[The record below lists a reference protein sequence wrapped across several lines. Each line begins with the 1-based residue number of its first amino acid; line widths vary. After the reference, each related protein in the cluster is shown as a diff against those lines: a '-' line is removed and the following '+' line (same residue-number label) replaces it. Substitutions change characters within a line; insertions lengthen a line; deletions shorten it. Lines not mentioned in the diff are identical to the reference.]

1 MSAAQCG
8 VMNVSLENHDE
19 IRMTQALMTQARIL
33 MGDRRFD
40 EAARLFEAALAVDPV
55 NAVLQCCLGLALKEQ
70 SRAGEALAR
79 FRRALALDPAQGQ
92 AAGEAGELLRAVG
105 QADQALSWL
114 ARASRL
120 VPGQGHIWARL
131 GAAHQ
136 QLGAPARAT
145 EAYRRALCLAPSDDA
160 GWHNLGNSLLQL
172 GDAGAAQSYLRRA
185 LALSPDAAGLFHS
198 LSQAVAFQPGDPAIA
213 AMERL
218 DRRRATLPPDARIR
232 LSFALA
238 KAYADCGEAGRGFD
252 HLLAGNA
259 EKRARTDYRESFAL
273 GLFDRLEDVPPGDF
287 PAAAEPGPE
296 APIFVL
302 GMPRSGSSLLEQ
314 ILASH
319 AGVAG
324 AGEINLFGAAVHA
337 VLGPRRFPDGVST
350 LTEADFARI
359 GALYRS
365 GERRLAGSGRRL
377 VNKLPENF
385 LLLGLIRRVLPDSSV
400 IHARRAP
407 LDTCL
412 SCFSHLF
419 AQGQAYS
426 YDLGELGR
434 YYRRYHA
441 LMGHWRAVLPSDSMI
456 EVDYETLV
464 ADFVPEVRRLLASCG
479 LAWDPAC
486 LAFHRTE
493 RPVMTGSL
501 RQVRQPLYRT
511 SVGKWRP
518 PDVQIAPLVEALG
531 DLIR

>member
-1 MSAAQCG
+1 MSANLAASADLKAQ
-8 VMNVSLENHDE
+8 
-19 IRMTQALMTQARIL
+19 
-33 MGDRRFD
+33 D
-40 EAARLFEAALAVDPV
+40 EA
-55 NAVLQCCLGLALKEQ
+55 
-70 SRAGEALAR
+70 
-79 FRRALALDPAQGQ
+79 
-92 AAGEAGELLRAVG
+92 
-105 QADQALSWL
+105 
-114 ARASRL
+114 
-120 VPGQGHIWARL
+120 H
-131 GAAHQ
+131 
-136 QLGAPARAT
+136 
-145 EAYRRALCLAPSDDA
+145 
-160 GWHNLGNSLLQL
+160 
-172 GDAGAAQSYLRRA
+172 LRRA
-185 LALSPDAAGLFHS
+185 LALSPHDPGLFHS
-198 LSQAVAFQPGDPAIA
+198 LSQAIAFQPGDPAIA

-218 DRRRATLPPDARIR
+218 ESRRATLPPEARIR

-238 KAYADCGEAGRGFD
+238 KAYADCGEPGRGFD
-252 HLLAGNA
+252 HLLTGNA

-273 GLFDRLEDVPPGDF
+273 GLFDRVRDATPGDF
-287 PAAAEPGPE
+287 PAASEPGLE

-319 AGVAG
+319 EGVVG

-337 VLGPRRFPDGVST
+337 VLGPRRFPDGLGA

-365 GERRLAGSGRRL
+365 GERRLARPGRRL

-385 LLLGLIRRVLPDSSV
+385 LLVGLIRRALPEASV

-407 LDTCL
+407 LDICL

-419 AQGQAYS
+419 TQGQPYS

-434 YYRRYHA
+434 YYRRYDA

-456 EVDYETLV
+456 EVDYEALV
-464 ADFVPEVRRLLASCG
+464 ADFEPEVARLLAACG
-479 LAWDPAC
+479 LTWDPAC
-486 LAFHRTE
+486 LEFHRTE

-511 SVGKWRP
+511 AVGKWRP
-518 PDVQIAPLVEALG
+518 PAVRIAPLIEALG